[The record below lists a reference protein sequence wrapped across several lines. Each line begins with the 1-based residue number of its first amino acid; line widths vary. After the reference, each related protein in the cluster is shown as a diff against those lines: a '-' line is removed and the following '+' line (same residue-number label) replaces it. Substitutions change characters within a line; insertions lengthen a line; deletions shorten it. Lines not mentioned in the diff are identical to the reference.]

1 MVFFIYMD
9 FIEKANLVHNNK
21 YDYSLV
27 NYINNKTKVK
37 IICKIHGAFEQIPDS
52 HLRGRGCP

>member
-1 MVFFIYMD
+1 MD

-37 IICKIHGAFEQIPDS
+37 IICKKHGAFEQIPDS
-52 HLRGRGCP
+52 HLRGRGRP

>member
-1 MVFFIYMD
+1 MD

-27 NYINNKTKVK
+27 NYINNKTKIK
-37 IICKIHGAFEQIPDS
+37 IICKLHGIFEQTPDS

>member
-1 MVFFIYMD
+1 MD